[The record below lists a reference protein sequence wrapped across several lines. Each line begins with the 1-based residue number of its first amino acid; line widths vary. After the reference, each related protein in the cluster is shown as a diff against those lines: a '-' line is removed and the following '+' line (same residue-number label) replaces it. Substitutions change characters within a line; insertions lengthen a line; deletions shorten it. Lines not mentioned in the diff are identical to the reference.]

1 MKFFGLIAKDGAS
14 LEPQGFAGFECAF
27 NLCAGPSRRFA

>member
-14 LEPQGFAGFECAF
+14 LEPQGFAGFKYAF
-27 NLCAGPSRRFA
+27 GLCAGPSQRFD